1 MSRTKHH
8 QKYGKN
14 YSAIKYFTV
23 PVGVSW
29 WNHKEA
35 YIKINA
41 KYTTLKVKKDYFN
54 SDHHWFQSTP
64 SWWVREFM
72 SVPKRQKCKNWERNT
87 AKLLDIEDADI
98 CPDFGNKPHKYFH

>member
-8 QKYGKN
+8 NGKA
-14 YSAIKYFTV
+14 YSAIKYYTV

-29 WNHKEA
+29 WNHFPYK
-35 YIKINA
+35 YINGQKP
-41 KYTTLKVKKDYFN
+41 KTKKSYFN
-54 SDHHWFQSTP
+54 PGAYWFKSTP

-87 AKLLDIEDADI
+87 VKLLDIEDADI
-98 CPDFGNKPHKYFH
+98 CPDFGNKPHIYYF